1 MILLKEPPTGD
12 PKGLCQE
19 SESTK
24 QNLAHN
30 QSDTELARGV
40 TVRDYENARDQNPSN
55 RVYIA
60 ELIRKRFTERYI
72 EPARANPAHGF
83 TMMAVACLMIEA
95 LESFRQGWDTSKGK
109 SEKAFELF
117 FRHSEQ
123 FKDIKAHSKD
133 FYDHIRCG
141 ILHQAETRGGWR
153 IRRDQSPL
161 FDHNACTINATR
173 FLEALE
179 QVLDDYCDMLKT
191 ADWNNSQW
199 KNARIRL
206 DAIVKNCRN

>member
-1 MILLKEPPTGD
+1 M
-12 PKGLCQE
+12 
-19 SESTK
+19 
-24 QNLAHN
+24 QNQAHN
-30 QSDTELARGV
+30 HSNTELASGV
-40 TVRDYENARDQNPSN
+40 TVRDYENARDQSPSD
-55 RVYIA
+55 RVFIA

-72 EPARANPAHGF
+72 EPARAKPTHGF

-95 LESFRQGWDTSKGK
+95 FESFRQGWDTSKGK

-117 FRHSEQ
+117 FTHSEQ
-123 FKDIKAHSKD
+123 FKDIQGYSKD

-161 FDHNACTINATR
+161 FDNEAYTINATR
-173 FLEALE
+173 FLEALA

-191 ADWNNSQW
+191 ADWKNSQW
-199 KNARIRL
+199 NNARIRL
-206 DAIVKNCRN
+206 DSIVENCRNSIV